1 MLEVFDSF
9 GAAPLIAEKNTEPS
23 MVMLGGYVPDDLR
36 IMELIL
42 AGERL
47 EAFKTGMPMQNP
59 DFEFEADEEVPDD
72 YDNLDDYMDEL
83 EAQELYNQSMQ
94 RIKES
99 IDTRKELY
107 SRRLREEA
115 EAKKDK
121 EQVVENNEAQTKEG
135 E

>member
-1 MLEVFDSF
+1 MLEVFDCF
-9 GAAPLIAEKNTEPS
+9 GTAPLVAEKNKEPS
-23 MVMLGGYVPDDLR
+23 MVMLGGYIPDDLR

-47 EAFKTGMPMQNP
+47 ESFKTGMPMQTP

-72 YDNLDDYMDEL
+72 YDNPDDYMDEL

-94 RIKES
+94 RIQES
-99 IDTRKELY
+99 IETRKELY

-115 EAKKDK
+115 EEKRSK
-121 EQVVENNEAQTKEG
+121 EQVVEDNEAQTKEG